1 MVNDKMVNKIK
12 RLFDSNALWL
22 SMVIG
27 AVAYPWLLPLKP
39 ILPWLI
45 FFMLFFTF
53 CKVNPLDL
61 RLHRWHWVVLAAQLA
76 LSFGTY
82 YGMMALTHDPILS
95 QGLMLC
101 FMMPTATAAPIIAGK
116 LGGSIQN
123 LTTFTLLSNFATA
136 FIVPAFFPLIN
147 TPELSTLNFELLST
161 LNSQLSTTFWPAFLL
176 LLSRIAPL
184 LLGPFFAAWLLRLS
198 VNAYYRH
205 QSRHQTPLHPRRDPE
220 IPVSRDPENLTAQ
233 RSYSESGLTAKRSY
247 SPQGGQKEF
256 TLSPGLAQIPFY
268 LWVASIIVL
277 SATVTET
284 VITNYQLQITNILIL
299 LVSSFLACCLQFGL
313 GKLIGYYMPAP
324 SKGRDYQDVL
334 VNPAAAPK
342 TMNGV
347 SSITAGQ
354 AFGQKNT
361 SLGVWMA
368 QTYLDP
374 LSALGAAAY
383 IIWQNLFNSVQLTLA
398 AHKK

>member
-1 MVNDKMVNKIK
+1 MVNDQMKKW
-12 RLFDSNALWL
+12 FDSNALWL
-22 SMVIG
+22 SMLLG
-27 AVAYPWLLPLKP
+27 ALCYPWLLPLKP
-39 ILPWLI
+39 VLPWLI

-61 RLHRWHWVVLAAQLA
+61 RLHRWHWVVLALQLS
-76 LSFGTY
+76 LSIATY
-82 YGMMALTHDPILS
+82 YLLMFFTANPVLA

-123 LTTFTLLSNFATA
+123 LTTFTLLSNLATS
-136 FIVPAFFPLIN
+136 IVVPAFFPIVYP
-147 TPELSTLNFELLST
+147 TAGM
-161 LNSQLSTTFWPAFLL
+161 TFWPAFWLL
-176 LLSRIAPL
+176 LRHISPL
-184 LLGPFFAAWLLRLS
+184 LLGPFLAAWLVR
-198 VNAYYRH
+198 VVYKVRAR
-205 QSRHQTPLHPRRDPE
+205 
-220 IPVSRDPENLTAQ
+220 
-233 RSYSESGLTAKRSY
+233 
-247 SPQGGQKEF
+247 KEF
-256 TLSPGLAQIPFY
+256 VLSPRMAVIPFY

-277 SATVTET
+277 TAVVTET
-284 VITNYQLQITNILIL
+284 TITNYQLQLTNILIL
-299 LVSSFLACCLQFGL
+299 LVSSFIACALQFGL
-313 GKLIGYYMPAP
+313 GKWIGYRLPAP

-334 VNPAAAPK
+334 INPAAAPK
-342 TMNGV
+342 TMAGV

-383 IIWQNLFNSVQLTLA
+383 IIWRNLFNSAQLA
-398 AHKK
+398 IVAHKKERP